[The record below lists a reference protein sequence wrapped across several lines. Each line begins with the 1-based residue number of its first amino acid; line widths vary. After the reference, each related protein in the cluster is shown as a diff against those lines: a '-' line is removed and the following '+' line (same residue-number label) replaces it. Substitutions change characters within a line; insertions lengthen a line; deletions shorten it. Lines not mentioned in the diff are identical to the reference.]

1 MNTKGE
7 YLWKTWNTTEYLVAI
22 IFLVNISTP
31 TIANAK
37 NNVVNRYTV
46 KDEHHIYKVQV
57 TDKGKKHIVTAI
69 QTDSNDKII
78 ITTTKKK
85 IKINYCK
92 YIGKNTFGIKKY
104 KHTTKTILK
113 HKTKKTTTKATTTG
127 YNLKKSTIGCDS
139 NGNKYWYK
147 LGNGKDS
154 NYIEV
159 GCIASYK
166 VNISENKTDVTNFT
180 SAVNEAASCYKKSC
194 VEIGAGAVLDIV
206 GLLCEFAT
214 LGLGSGIAASLI
226 ISSVGCTAASV
237 SNIAEFNQH
246 INDAAIYYEIVKK
259 HGTMQ

>member
-1 MNTKGE
+1 MKNLKH
-7 YLWKTWNTTEYLVAI
+7 NRIFSIILVAI
-22 IFLVNISTP
+22 IFWVNISTP

-113 HKTKKTTTKATTTG
+113 HKTKKRQYLLIKHC
-127 YNLKKSTIGCDS
+127 LF
-139 NGNKYWYK
+139 K
-147 LGNGKDS
+147 L
-154 NYIEV
+154 
-159 GCIASYK
+159 
-166 VNISENKTDVTNFT
+166 T
-180 SAVNEAASCYKKSC
+180 
-194 VEIGAGAVLDIV
+194 
-206 GLLCEFAT
+206 LL
-214 LGLGSGIAASLI
+214 
-226 ISSVGCTAASV
+226 V
-237 SNIAEFNQH
+237 
-246 INDAAIYYEIVKK
+246 
-259 HGTMQ
+259 